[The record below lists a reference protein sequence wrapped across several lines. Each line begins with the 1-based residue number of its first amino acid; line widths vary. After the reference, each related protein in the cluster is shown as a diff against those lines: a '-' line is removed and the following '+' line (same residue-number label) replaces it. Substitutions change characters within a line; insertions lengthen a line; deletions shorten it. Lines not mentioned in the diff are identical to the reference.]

1 MGLEDLVFEDNYKKF
16 GLNIFSNENL
26 ETINKIKS
34 QPYIKILLV
43 PAGYE
48 LTVDFNHYKTE
59 APTLFFLTYQYFD
72 IKNGSAEAAS
82 LLYYNRDF
90 YCIQIH
96 DKEVACDGLLFHNI
110 FEIPKVDLDDSE
122 TIIIKNLFKNIQEE
136 LEWKESSSEEMI
148 RTYLKQ
154 IIIRATR
161 KWKKQN
167 LDNDTVKIP
176 SNELDVFRDFSRHLE
191 IHFREKHNVADYAEL
206 LHLAPKTL
214 THKFKSLHLDSPNQ
228 FIINRILLEAKRLLF
243 YTDKPVKEIAY
254 DLGYEDPAYFNRLF
268 TNKIGNTPVNFK
280 KNYTSG
286 KKYKI

>member
-1 MGLEDLVFEDNYKKF
+1 MLQTLIFEDHYKRLGLEVFSE
-16 GLNIFSNENL
+16 ENL
-26 ETINKIKS
+26 KNFSGDRFRTD
-34 QPYIKILLV
+34 IKIFFI

-48 LTVDFNHYKTE
+48 LTVDFNHYKTQK
-59 APTLFFLTYQYFD
+59 PSLFFLTNQHLS
-72 IKNGSAEAAS
+72 IQKGKNEAI
-82 LLYYNRDF
+82 LLFYNRDF

-96 DKEVACDGLLFHNI
+96 DKEVACDGLLFHNV
-110 FEIPKVDLDDSE
+110 FEIPFVELDHSEAALIKDLFQN
-122 TIIIKNLFKNIQEE
+122 IKGE
-136 LEWKESSSEEMI
+136 LEWKDSSAEEMI
-148 RTYLKQ
+148 RTYVKQ

-167 LDNDTVKIP
+167 LDNDTFRIP
-176 SNELDVFRDFSRHLE
+176 GSELDIFRDFSRLLE

-206 LHLAPKTL
+206 LHMAPKTL
-214 THKFKSLHLDSPNQ
+214 THKFKNLNLESPNQ

-268 TNKIGNTPVNFK
+268 TNKTGNTPANFK

-286 KKYKI
+286 KKYNI